1 MLPEPG
7 LCPTEEP
14 LPQTFSEAQRDEILD
29 SWVTK
34 GVDPLSL
41 SMQCRL
47 KFYSQ
52 CIGLE
57 SRMQTQPNYFKHL
70 SQQRHFAC
78 SSFQQIE
85 LDVPRLKNWVSWG
98 EREEHLPAI
107 EHQMREMIKVCLHTY
122 AKRNNIYP
130 YMQSQGPICTQLA
143 QIVYMGS
150 QHANDTTETLFWLY
164 TAF

>member
-1 MLPEPG
+1 VARFGIILPQCRYCPNDHTQSYICSQLRKMLPEPG
-7 LCPTEEP
+7 LRPTEEP

-85 LDVPRLKNWVSWG
+85 LDVPRLKNWV
-98 EREEHLPAI
+98 
-107 EHQMREMIKVCLHTY
+107 
-122 AKRNNIYP
+122 
-130 YMQSQGPICTQLA
+130 
-143 QIVYMGS
+143 
-150 QHANDTTETLFWLY
+150 
-164 TAF
+164 